1 MELKPA
7 VNEQIY
13 FSKKVYL
20 DSKDYLLPIADK
32 YDFSLGVLL
41 AQDAIEL
48 LLGAIVL
55 QYDLPIKE
63 KASLHDYYEKIE
75 AHLKTKI
82 PYRQE
87 IEKLNRARV
96 DIKHHGIY
104 KRFEDYKN
112 ELSYLP
118 YFFEKLTEK
127 AFNLKF
133 DEISL
138 ASMIANDKIKA
149 KILEAE
155 RVLRTGNFKECAEKI
170 AWARH
175 EMIGHRFIAGG
186 PLHEA
191 FGSVPKDKTKVVYEN
206 LSDTANSMVL
216 LQFGIDTAKFRYY
229 SSLLPEMYYSW
240 NKKKFE
246 LNWYTGYSHEKNWT
260 EQLLQKTLDYFIELA
275 VKVSQKSMY
284 EGLRTDSECFA
295 YSVSP
300 KADRLDFYAYSS
312 VRSPV
317 SDLFSPQVVHTLHKG
332 QVLKTRHLSPTRD
345 KDDEYI
351 VVSDE
356 FYNGVA
362 KFFGADAIIL
372 QTDYKMSR
380 TEFLSGLTEKKKV
393 SKR

>member
-1 MELKPA
+1 MVLKPE

-20 DSKDYLLPIADK
+20 DSKGYLLPIADK

-48 LLGAIVL
+48 LLGAIAL

-82 PYRQE
+82 PYRKE

-104 KRFEDYKN
+104 KRFEDYEG
-112 ELSYLP
+112 ELAYLP
-118 YFFEKLTEK
+118 YFFDELTEK
-127 AFNLKF
+127 AFNLRF
-133 DEISL
+133 AEISL
-138 ASMIANDKIKA
+138 ASMIQNSKIKE

-155 RVLRTGNFKECAEKI
+155 RALRAGNFKECVEKI

-175 EMIGHRFIAGG
+175 DMIGHRFIAGG

-191 FGSVPKDKTKVVYEN
+191 FGVVPKDKTAVVYEN

-229 SSLLPEMYYSW
+229 SSLLPEVFYSW
-240 NKKKFE
+240 NKKKYE
-246 LNWYTGYSHEKNWT
+246 LNWYSGYSHEKNWAW
-260 EQLLQKTLDYFIELA
+260 QLLQKTLDYFIELA
-275 VKVSQKSMY
+275 VKVSQKSIY
-284 EGLRTDSECFA
+284 ESLKSDSDCFE
-295 YSVSP
+295 YTIRP
-300 KADRLDFYAYSS
+300 KGDRLDFYEYSS

-317 SDLFSPQVVHTLHKG
+317 SDLFTPQVVYTLSKG
-332 QVLKTRHLSPTRD
+332 QVLKSRRLSPTRD
-345 KDDEYI
+345 KYDEYL
-351 VVSDE
+351 VVSDV
-356 FYNGVA
+356 FDNGAA
-362 KFFGADAIIL
+362 KFFGADADIL
-372 QTDYKMSR
+372 QIEYKMSR
-380 TEFLSGLTEKKKV
+380 SEFLSGLTGKKK
-393 SKR
+393 R